1 MKKLQPG
8 RTKVTC
14 SDHFQYN
21 VKQMENNP
29 RAKIIQSD
37 YQKNSILKDL
47 TQELL
52 KMSGRNIRAKDI
64 ALKEIHMLSKYD
76 SVNTQDMQQAR
87 YKIMNIIMDSTAA
100 FQGDAQVQKD
110 YTYTSG
116 QESSRSP

>member
-1 MKKLQPG
+1 
-8 RTKVTC
+8 
-14 SDHFQYN
+14 
-21 VKQMENNP
+21 MENNP

-116 QESSRSP
+116 QESSRSPQRSALLHMRPQTQGVNVRQIL